1 MNIFCP
7 TLRLLKSGFY
17 RHCRPLERDVLVHY
31 LMIRVEKRT
40 PKTGLE
46 PAFSIRQWIS
56 LSISLENLQQSV
68 GEGFS

>member
-1 MNIFCP
+1 MHIFCP

-31 LMIRVEKRT
+31 LMIRIEKERR
-40 PKTGLE
+40 
-46 PAFSIRQWIS
+46 RQDLNLHFPFVNGFH
-56 LSISLENLQQSV
+56 LSISLENLQQSM